1 MVNRKPALTL
11 NLIKRNNM
19 HLIDKDPVP
28 KGYKASSTPA
38 SEPKKDSLGTA
49 LRKKMSAPLTKAL
62 RHFPK
67 KHEDYK
73 MEQSNDDYKILKTYN
88 DYKKSG
94 RPFVESKPNAQGAT
108 GDQRMVAEFHRV
120 KDKLSK

>member
-1 MVNRKPALTL
+1 
-11 NLIKRNNM
+11 M
-19 HLIDKDPVP
+19 HLIDKDTVP

-62 RHFPK
+62 RYFPK

-73 MEQSNDDYKILKTYN
+73 MDKSNKEYAFLKDYNAKAKRGIGISNVDEAKMQMFR
-88 DYKKSG
+88 D
-94 RPFVESKPNAQGAT
+94 SK
-108 GDQRMVAEFHRV
+108 
-120 KDKLSK
+120 

>member
-73 MEQSNDDYKILKTYN
+73 MDKSNKEVGFLKDYN
-88 DYKKSG
+88 AREKSG
-94 RPFVESKPNAQGAT
+94 GAAQNSNVDRAKFEGI
-108 GDQRMVAEFHRV
+108 
-120 KDKLSK
+120 KDKYK